1 MSKPT
6 DIERVKAVLYLKLDE
21 NLSNRDIARRLNV
34 GAATISDILGK
45 FRTLDCGWPLPEH
58 ASDQWL
64 HQSLYP
70 DRKAGRIKPD
80 YGLMDIELRRKG
92 VTKLL
97 LWEEYQA
104 NYPDACYS
112 YSQFCDNYRE
122 WKSQQKRSMRFTHK
136 AGEKLFIDFCGPTLP
151 IVNPGTGE
159 VRNAQVFVAVLGA
172 SNYTFAIATE
182 NQKLESWLEAHVAM
196 FAFFGGVPQLLV
208 PDNLKSAV
216 TRACRFEPQLNTAYQ
231 SLANHYGCAVMP
243 ARPLK
248 PKDKAKAENAVLI
261 VERWIMAKL
270 RHQVFH
276 TLSGLNV
283 AIRAILHELNQ
294 KPFQRLP
301 GNRQTLFESLD
312 KPELAPLPTTPW
324 EYTEIHIARVGID
337 YHVLYKDHFYSVPH
351 LFVGKSVEIQ
361 ASKRLIRIYYQ
372 RECIAQHMRSDRK
385 GGFTCVDEHMPA
397 NHQHQKWSPGR
408 LKNWA
413 KQIGPSTLEVT
424 DAILQSKPHPEQGYR
439 ACLGLLNL
447 AKKYG
452 ESRLE
457 QACRRAIDIGN
468 PCRASV
474 KSLLHTHLD
483 NAPKVDDVETPNLTH
498 HNIRGPKYYK

>member
-6 DIERVKAVLYLKLDE
+6 DIERVKAILHLKFDDKLG
-21 NLSNRDIARRLNV
+21 NRDIARRLNV

-45 FRTLDCGWPLPEH
+45 FRNLNCNWPLPE
-58 ASDQWL
+58 SVTDSWL
-64 HQSLYP
+64 HQLLYP
-70 DRKAGRIKPD
+70 DRKTRRVKPD
-80 YGLMDIELRRKG
+80 YALMDIELRRKG

-97 LWEEYQA
+97 LWDEYQA
-104 NYPDACYS
+104 ANPDACYS
-112 YSQFCDNYRE
+112 YSQFCENYRE

-136 AGEKLFIDFCGPTLP
+136 AGEKVFIDFCGPTLP
-151 IVNPGTGE
+151 VVNPDTGE
-159 VRNAQVFVAVLGA
+159 MRKVQVFVAVLGA
-172 SNYTFAIATE
+172 SNYTFAMATE
-182 NQKLESWLEAHVAM
+182 NQKLESWLDAHVAM
-196 FAFFGGVPQLLV
+196 FNFFGGVPQLLV

-216 TRACRFEPQLNTAYQ
+216 TKACRFEPQLNATYQ
-231 SLANHYGCAVMP
+231 SMANHYGCAVMP

-270 RHQVFH
+270 RDQVFH
-276 TLSGLNV
+276 TLSGLNA
-283 AIRAILHELNQ
+283 AIRDLLYELNN

-312 KPELAPLPTTPW
+312 KPELAPLPAVQW
-324 EYTEIHIARVGID
+324 EYTDIHIAKVGID

-351 LFVGKSVEIQ
+351 QFVGKSVEVH
-361 ASKRLIRIYYQ
+361 ASQRLIRIYSQ
-372 RECIAQHMRSDRK
+372 RECIAQHIRSERK
-385 GGFTCVDEHMPA
+385 GGFTCVDEHMPT

-424 DAILQSKPHPEQGYR
+424 AAILRSKPHPEQGYR

-447 AKKYG
+447 VRKYG
-452 ESRLE
+452 ENRLE
-457 QACRRAIDIGN
+457 QACSRAIEIGN

-474 KSLLHTHLD
+474 KSLLQTHLD
-483 NAPKVDDVETPNLTH
+483 NAPKDDDVETPDLTH
-498 HNIRGPKYYK
+498 QNIRGPKYYR